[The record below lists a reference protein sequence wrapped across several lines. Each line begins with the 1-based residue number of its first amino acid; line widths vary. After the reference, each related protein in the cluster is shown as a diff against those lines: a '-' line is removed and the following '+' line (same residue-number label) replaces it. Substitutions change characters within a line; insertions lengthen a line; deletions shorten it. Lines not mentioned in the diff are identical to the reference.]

1 MSYRDWTLPRS
12 EAPESFIFWTG
23 IFALASVM
31 KRRVSIPKGWLGS
44 WAAYPNFYIIFVSPP
59 ARARKSTTVSY
70 ADDLLENIPKITVAA
85 SAPSVQVLH
94 KRIADS
100 GDASISI
107 RSPEFATFINT
118 SGLAMV
124 DYLTDLFDGK
134 KHHSSDT
141 LARSLEFAERPCVN
155 LLAAT
160 TPLWISE
167 NLSEQMIGGGFTSR
181 VLFVY
186 EEGVRRRKLFYKDVD
201 HGEIDKLQQRLVAD
215 LTHLASNVEGE
226 FTFAPEAEK
235 LAQEWYENNADAWE
249 KEGDKRLIGFM
260 ERKPAHTMKLSM
272 LLHLAHSDDL
282 IIEVEDFKEA
292 VTLIEQVESKMLHVF
307 QSVGKNPYTTDMD
320 AISDYIK
327 AKGQVT
333 RKELLGRFYH
343 SAPPAMLEELINALI
358 VMGRISAG
366 VNGNDTT
373 KVIYKSIAHKT
384 NPPRPTASP
393 QQPEQESKP
402 NHHTDSH

>member
-1 MSYRDWTLPRS
+1 
-12 EAPESFIFWTG
+12 
-23 IFALASVM
+23 M
-31 KRRVSIPKGWLGS
+31 KRRVSIPRGWLGS

-59 ARARKSTTVSY
+59 ATARKSTTVGY
-70 ADDLLENIPKITVAA
+70 ADDLLENVPKITVAA

-100 GDASISI
+100 GDSSISI

-118 SGLAMV
+118 SGLAMI

-186 EEGVRRRKLFYKDVD
+186 ESGVRRRKLFYRDVD
-201 HGEIDKLQQRLVAD
+201 HVELDLIKDRLIED
-215 LTHLASNVEGE
+215 LVHLSTNIEGE
-226 FTFAPEAEK
+226 FNFTPEAEEFASK
-235 LAQEWYENNADAWE
+235 WYSENADKWE
-249 KEGDKRLIGFM
+249 KETDKRLVGYV
-260 ERKPAHTMKLSM
+260 ERKPAHVMKLSM

-282 IIEVEDFKEA
+282 IITIEDFTQA
-292 VTLIEQVESKMLHVF
+292 IGLLEQVESKMLQVF
-307 QSVGKNPYTTDMD
+307 QSIGKNIYTSEMD
-320 AISDYIK
+320 AITDYIK

-343 SAPPAMLEELINALI
+343 SAPPAMLLELINALI
-358 VMGRISAG
+358 VMGRITADGS
-366 VNGNDTT
+366 DPTHIT
-373 KVIYKSIAHKT
+373 YKYV
-384 NPPRPTASP
+384 TASKNSSPRALP
-393 QQPEQESKP
+393 QRPEPRSEEDRQNAGPRSLSMPVGRPVSIHDLE
-402 NHHTDSH
+402 